1 MAHKH
6 EPEMALPLESLVTS
20 IGELEVVLGKHVAP
34 TLAAVRSLLIE
45 ATAARERGDVP
56 GAVVHIGHAM
66 DHLSILADDLDPA
79 EAILMRALA
88 HSLRAALLRGDEARA
103 KESAAVMFEK
113 SGAVERK
120 RQTE

>member
-6 EPEMALPLESLVTS
+6 EPESPLPLESLVTS
-20 IGELEVVLGKHVAP
+20 IGELEVVLGKQVAP

-45 ATAARERGDVP
+45 ATAARGRGDMP
-56 GAVVHIGHAM
+56 GAIVHIGHAM
-66 DHLSILADDLDPA
+66 DRLSTLADALDPA
-79 EAILMRALA
+79 EAQLMRALA
-88 HSLRAALLRGDEARA
+88 HSLRAALLRGDESQA

-120 RQTE
+120 RETE